1 MYARLDVFCL
11 FKARTQELYV
21 VPTTTAAVPV
31 FFFLYFFFLH
41 MFLANHGTSGSFFII
56 FSSVAPHRG
65 QPSAKCHPRWQPT
78 RGLAVSCG
86 LGRHWIWTLD
96 CRTTVWCATIEPPRL
111 PLSHHASLMY
121 QYLGGRVARWPRFIG
136 IRKKQPAQK
145 ATHPRL
151 FTSNSFLSTTCYIL
165 TCSCR
170 PQN

>member
-1 MYARLDVFCL
+1 
-11 FKARTQELYV
+11 
-21 VPTTTAAVPV
+21 
-31 FFFLYFFFLH
+31 

-86 LGRHWIWTLD
+86 LGRRWIWTLD

-121 QYLGGRVARWPRFIG
+121 QYLGGRVARWPLFIG

-145 ATHPRL
+145 TTHPRL
-151 FTSNSFLSTTCYIL
+151 FTSNSFLSTTCYNLNLQLPHSKL
-165 TCSCR
+165 TSVICGMVNCAGSLLSATVIRGGIGRGTNLDLSLIEPC
-170 PQN
+170 